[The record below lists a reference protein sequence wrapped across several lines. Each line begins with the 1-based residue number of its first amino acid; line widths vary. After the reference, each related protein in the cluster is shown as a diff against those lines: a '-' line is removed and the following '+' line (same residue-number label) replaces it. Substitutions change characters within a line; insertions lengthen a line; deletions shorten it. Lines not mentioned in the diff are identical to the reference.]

1 MKIRN
6 GIIGKNYQL
15 CHFLCKT
22 PIKLKQKTT
31 IKSLFFLTI
40 MYCCYKIKKKITNK
54 KLVHI
59 S

>member
-15 CHFLCKT
+15 YHFLCKT

-40 MYCCYKIKKKITNK
+40 MYCCYKMKKENNE
-54 KLVHI
+54 
-59 S
+59 